1 MTIPTQ
7 TCVAGFIVSMGTL
20 EQTVKGVHYV
30 RARVDVDAPVN
41 DTVGPGRPAGRIYF
55 FLYVYGDAAERVSR
69 RFRKGDVFVASGR
82 VGYAPSTGS
91 VFVAD
96 RIGHSAS
103 ADQAQQDHDDCD
115 DDQDVDEA
123 ANGEG
128 SDKAKQPKDDEHD
141 GDCIKHDNSSFKFS
155 NADG

>member
-30 RARVDVDAPVN
+30 RARVGVDAPVN
-41 DTVGPGRPAGRIYF
+41 DPVGPGRPVSRIYF

-69 RFRKGDVFVASGR
+69 RFRSGDVFVASGR

-91 VFVAD
+91 VFVAE
-96 RIGHSAS
+96 RIGHDAKRTTYRVVRTRQRSRRPARSRELDEQATSTAPTARAS
-103 ADQAQQDHDDCD
+103 VVAIPAP
-115 DDQDVDEA
+115 A
-123 ANGEG
+123 GA
-128 SDKAKQPKDDEHD
+128 
-141 GDCIKHDNSSFKFS
+141 I
-155 NADG
+155 